1 MLPSNC
7 FPFLQTRP
15 ATMPLSL
22 EQYIE
27 RLDDR
32 IDLPWPAAP
41 KADPPKAKPHLAR
54 FPVKAVL
61 WTVYGTLVAVPQ
73 GELLFEHPT
82 DFVMENAL
90 EKTIKEFK
98 MWNSMS
104 RKPGKPS
111 EYMRELYTKALSSLR
126 LTSGEVASER
136 IWDDIVKKLQQKE
149 YTFDVVTYGSLTD
162 YVKKIAYFFHASI
175 QGAGAYPGAAD
186 TVRMLAEGGRPQ
198 GLLADGQCFTPGQIQ
213 RCLRKDNSAFD
224 LTATFPAALRIL
236 SAEKKARK
244 PSDTLFKVAAQV
256 LAERGIRPADTIH
269 VGSNLARDIAPAKKH
284 GFRTALFAGDKNS
297 LVATPEQLKDP
308 TFRPDVLLTELPQL
322 LEVIG

>member
-1 MLPSNC
+1 
-7 FPFLQTRP
+7 
-15 ATMPLSL
+15 MPLTL
-22 EQYIE
+22 EQYVE
-27 RLDDR
+27 RLADR
-32 IDLPWPAAP
+32 ADLPWPAAP
-41 KADPPKAKPHLAR
+41 KIDPPKAKPHLSR
-54 FPVKAVL
+54 VPVKAVL
-61 WTVYGTLVAVPQ
+61 WTAYGTLLAVPQ

-111 EYMRELYTKALSSLR
+111 EYMRELYTRAYATLR
-126 LTSGEVASER
+126 LLGEVASEK

-149 YTFDVVTYGSLTD
+149 YTFDAVTYGPLPD

-186 TVRMLAEGGRPQ
+186 TVRMVAEAGRVQ
-198 GLLADGQCFTPGQIQ
+198 GLLADAQCFTPGQIQ
-213 RCLRKDNSAFD
+213 FCLRKDDPAFD
-224 LTATFPAALRIL
+224 VNATFPPPLRIL
-236 SAEKKARK
+236 SAEKKVRK
-244 PSDTLFKVAAQV
+244 PADAIFKAAAQA
-256 LAERGIRPADTIH
+256 LADRGLRPSDAIH
-269 VGSNLARDIAPAKKH
+269 VGSSLTRDIAPAKKH

-297 LVATPEQLKDP
+297 LVATPDQLKDSAS
-308 TFRPDVLLTELPQL
+308 RPDVMLTELPQL